1 MWVRVA
7 RFEGGTPEGLDA
19 EMVRSK
25 RNLEEAQRHGAPPGL
40 EGVTRVL
47 EAINRADGTGLALV
61 FCETE
66 EELSSVDR
74 TLDEMSPSADAG
86 RRVSVGMYEVMT
98 DIDLR
103 SP

>member
-19 EMVRSK
+19 EMARSK
-25 RNLEEAQRHGAPPGL
+25 QDLEEAKTGGLPPGL

-47 EAINRADGTGLALV
+47 EAINRVDGTGLALV

-66 EELSSVDR
+66 EELRSVD
-74 TLDEMSPSADAG
+74 TALDEMSPSADAG

-98 DIDLR
+98 DLDLR
-103 SP
+103 SS